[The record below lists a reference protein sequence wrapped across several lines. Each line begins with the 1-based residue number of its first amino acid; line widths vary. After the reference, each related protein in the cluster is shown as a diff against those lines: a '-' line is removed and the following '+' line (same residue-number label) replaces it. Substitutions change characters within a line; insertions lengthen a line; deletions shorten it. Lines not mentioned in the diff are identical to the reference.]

1 MKRFLLDELLKWK
14 ESSIRKS
21 LILRGARQV
30 GKSYLI
36 REFGKHF
43 DSFVEVNF
51 EKDHNLSQIFDGDL
65 EPQKIIEKISAAK
78 NTAVIPGKTLLFLDE
93 IQAVPRAVTAL
104 RYFYEL
110 MPQLHVISAG
120 SLLEFVLEKTGMPV
134 GRVSSMYLY
143 PLSFKE
149 FLAASGREML
159 CDYIDKHDSQNPVS
173 EVFLDQL
180 MTLFGEYMAVGGMPE
195 AVSVWLE
202 HRDLKKV
209 SEIHHNIIDT
219 YRQDFL
225 KYAKNQ
231 QIHHVDKVFSAV
243 PRMLGR
249 KFVYSRVDETL
260 KSREIK
266 PALELLEMAQ
276 VVHRISHSSSNG
288 VPLGAEC
295 NYSIFKTIFIDVGLA
310 QAILGLSDGEW
321 ILDVKNSVVNRG
333 EIVEAFV
340 GTEILAYS
348 DPHRPQKL
356 FYWVREK
363 QNSQAEIDF
372 VIQKQDKVIP
382 VEVKSGTTGNLKSMM
397 QFLKE
402 KPSTPYG
409 IHISPNNFGIHNNI
423 NQIPLCA
430 IWKMF

>member
-78 NTAVIPGKTLLFLDE
+78 NTSVIPGKTLLFLDE

-149 FLAASGREML
+149 FLVASGREML
-159 CDYIDKHDSQNPVS
+159 CDYIDKHDPQNPVS

-202 HRDLKKV
+202 HKDLKKV
-209 SEIHHNIIDT
+209 REIHHNIIDT

-243 PRMLGR
+243 PRMLGK

-276 VVHRISHSSSNG
+276 VVHRVSHSSSNG
-288 VPLGAEC
+288 VPLGAES
-295 NYSIFKTIFIDVGLA
+295 NDSIFKTIFIDVGLA

-340 GTEILAYS
+340 GTEILAYC

-382 VEVKSGTTGNLKSMM
+382 VEVKSGTTGNLKSMI

-423 NQIPLCA
+423 NQIPLYA

>member
-78 NTAVIPGKTLLFLDE
+78 NTVVIPGKTLLFLDE

-149 FLAASGREML
+149 FLVASGREML
-159 CDYIDKHDSQNPVS
+159 CDYIDKHDPQNPVS

-209 SEIHHNIIDT
+209 REIHHNIIDT

-276 VVHRISHSSSNG
+276 VIHRVSHSSSNG
-288 VPLGAEC
+288 VPLGAES
-295 NYSIFKTIFIDVGLA
+295 NDSIFKTIFIDVGLA

-321 ILDVKNSVVNRG
+321 MLDVKNSVVNRG

-402 KPSTPYG
+402 KSSTPYG

>member
-1 MKRFLLDELLKWK
+1 MERFILGELLKWK
-14 ESSIRKS
+14 ESSSRKS
-21 LILRGARQV
+21 LILRGSRQV
-30 GKSYLI
+30 GKSYI
-36 REFGKHF
+36 VRELGKHF
-43 DSFVEVNF
+43 DNFVEVNF
-51 EKDHNLSQIFDGDL
+51 EKDLSLAQIFDGDL
-65 EPQKIIEKISAAK
+65 EPVKIIEKISAVK
-78 NTAVIPGKTLLFLDE
+78 NMPVIPGGTLLFLDE
-93 IQAVPRAVTAL
+93 IQAAPRAVTAL

-110 MPQLHVISAG
+110 MPELHVISAG
-120 SLLEFVLEKTGMPV
+120 SLLEFALEKTGMPV

-149 FLAASGREML
+149 FLIASGREIL
-159 CDYIDKHDSQNPVS
+159 CDYIDKHNEQKPVE
-173 EVFLDQL
+173 EVFLNQL
-180 MTLFGEYMAVGGMPE
+180 MTFLGEYLAVGGMPE
-195 AVSVWLE
+195 AVQTWLD

-209 SEIHHNIIDT
+209 RSIHYNIVDT

-243 PRMLGR
+243 PRMLGN
-249 KFVYSRVDETL
+249 KFIYSRVDNSL

-276 VVHRISHSSSNG
+276 VIHRIRHSSSNG

-295 NYSIFKTIFIDVGLA
+295 NDSIFKTILIDVGLS

-321 ILDVKNSVVNRG
+321 ILDIRNSIVNRG
-333 EIVEAFV
+333 AIVEAFA
-340 GTEILAYS
+340 GQEILAYS

-372 VIQKQDKVIP
+372 VFQKEDKVIP
-382 VEVKSGTTGNLKSMM
+382 VEIKSGTTGTLKSMM
-397 QFLKE
+397 QFLNE
-402 KPSTPYG
+402 KPATPYG
-409 IHISPNNFGIHNNI
+409 VHISPNNFGKYNNI
-423 NQIPLCA
+423 KQIPLCA

>member
-36 REFGKHF
+36 REFGRHF

-78 NTAVIPGKTLLFLDE
+78 NTDVIPGKTLLFLDE

-110 MPQLHVISAG
+110 MPQLHVVSAG

-149 FLAASGREML
+149 FLVASGREML
-159 CDYIDKHDSQNPVS
+159 CDYIDKHDPQNPVS

-276 VVHRISHSSSNG
+276 VIHRVSHSSSNG
-288 VPLGAEC
+288 VPLGAES
-295 NYSIFKTIFIDVGLA
+295 NDSIFKTISIDVGLA

>member
-1 MKRFLLDELLKWK
+1 
-14 ESSIRKS
+14 
-21 LILRGARQV
+21 
-30 GKSYLI
+30 
-36 REFGKHF
+36 
-43 DSFVEVNF
+43 
-51 EKDHNLSQIFDGDL
+51 
-65 EPQKIIEKISAAK
+65 
-78 NTAVIPGKTLLFLDE
+78 
-93 IQAVPRAVTAL
+93 
-104 RYFYEL
+104 
-110 MPQLHVISAG
+110 
-120 SLLEFVLEKTGMPV
+120 
-134 GRVSSMYLY
+134 
-143 PLSFKE
+143 
-149 FLAASGREML
+149 
-159 CDYIDKHDSQNPVS
+159 
-173 EVFLDQL
+173 
-180 MTLFGEYMAVGGMPE
+180 MPE
-195 AVSVWLE
+195 AVTTWLE
-202 HRDLKKV
+202 NRDLKKV
-209 SEIHHNIIDT
+209 RNIHYNIIDT

-243 PRMLGR
+243 PRMLGK
-249 KFVYSRVDETL
+249 KFVYSRVDDSL

-276 VVHRISHSSSNG
+276 VIHKVSHSSSNG

-295 NYSIFKTIFIDVGLA
+295 NDSIFKAIFIDVGLA

-348 DPHRPQKL
+348 DPHRIQKL

-382 VEVKSGTTGNLKSMM
+382 VKVKSGTTGNLKSMI

-423 NQIPLCA
+423 SQFPLCA

>member
-1 MKRFLLDELLKWK
+1 
-14 ESSIRKS
+14 
-21 LILRGARQV
+21 
-30 GKSYLI
+30 
-36 REFGKHF
+36 
-43 DSFVEVNF
+43 
-51 EKDHNLSQIFDGDL
+51 
-65 EPQKIIEKISAAK
+65 
-78 NTAVIPGKTLLFLDE
+78 
-93 IQAVPRAVTAL
+93 
-104 RYFYEL
+104 

-149 FLAASGREML
+149 FLVASGREML
-159 CDYIDKHDSQNPVS
+159 CDYIDKHDPQNPVS
-173 EVFLDQL
+173 EGFLDQL

-209 SEIHHNIIDT
+209 REIHHNIIDT

-243 PRMLGR
+243 PRMLAR

-276 VVHRISHSSSNG
+276 VVHRVSHSSSNG
-288 VPLGAEC
+288 VPLGAES
-295 NYSIFKTIFIDVGLA
+295 NDSIFKTISIDVGLA

>member
-1 MKRFLLDELLKWK
+1 MKRCLIDELLRWK
-14 ESSIRKS
+14 DSSIRKS

-30 GKSYLI
+30 GKSYLV

-43 DSFVEVNF
+43 DNFVEVNF
-51 EKDHNLSQIFDGDL
+51 EKDIVLSQIFDGNL
-65 EPQKIIEKISAAK
+65 EPQKIIEKISIAK
-78 NTAVIPGKTLLFLDE
+78 NENIVPGKTLLFLDE

-110 MPQLHVISAG
+110 MPELHVISAG
-120 SLLEFVLEKTGMPV
+120 SLLEFVLEQTGMPV

-149 FLAASGREML
+149 FLIASGKEML
-159 CDYIDKHDSQNPVS
+159 CNYIDRHDIQKPLE
-173 EVFLDQL
+173 EVFLNQL
-180 MTLFGEYMAVGGMPE
+180 TTLLGEYMAVGGMPE
-195 AVSVWLE
+195 AVNTWLE
-202 HRDLKKV
+202 HRDLKNV
-209 SEIHHNIIDT
+209 REIHHNIIDT

-231 QIHHVDKVFSAV
+231 HIQHVDKVFSAV
-243 PRMLGR
+243 PRMLGK
-249 KFVYSRVDETL
+249 KFVYSRVDDTL

-276 VVHRISHSSSNG
+276 VIHKVTHSSSNG

-295 NYSIFKTIFIDVGLA
+295 NHSIFKTIFIDVGLA

-321 ILDVKNSVVNRG
+321 ILDIKNSIINRG
-333 EIVEAFV
+333 EIVEAFA
-340 GTEILAYS
+340 GQEILAYS

-372 VIQKQDKVIP
+372 VIQKQDKIIP

-402 KPSTPYG
+402 KKSTPYG
-409 IHISPNNFGIHNNI
+409 IHISPNNFGIYNNI
-423 NQIPLCA
+423 NQVPLCA
-430 IWKMF
+430 IWKVF